1 VFNRRI
7 KNALFDCQEEL
18 TTSLGTLASIES
30 VFLSIRVDGAGRII
44 SANQRFAATL
54 GYSLEKLSNMTV
66 SDITDEPHN
75 DFAPNLCAIERQRYR
90 AADGRAVTLDIGWIT
105 AANRTFQGYSVVA
118 PPPAQDEREAIEM
131 FSALN
136 RSMAMIQFNLA
147 GEVIYANESFV
158 QAMGYSLAEIEGR
171 HHRIFCLAEDV
182 ASADYSEFWKTLNK
196 GVFHAGRFRR
206 VDKSGNVVWLEATY
220 NPIKDAAGRVYKI
233 AKFASVVTAQV
244 EKADGVKRAATMA
257 YDVSLAT
264 DVKANKGME
273 LVADSVHGA
282 QTIAQQMA
290 SVNDSMTALESQSQ
304 LIGSIVD
311 TIGAIA
317 TQTNLLAL
325 NAAIEAAR
333 AGVHGRGFAVV
344 ADEVRKLAGRTSL
357 ATQEITGVVRQNRE
371 LAAQAAVRVQC
382 SRDQADV
389 LLKLSEQA
397 GVAMADIQLGARQV
411 VEAIGRV
418 NSDLD

>member
-1 VFNRRI
+1 MFNRRI
-7 KNALFDCQEEL
+7 KNALLDCQEEL

-54 GYSLEKLSNMTV
+54 GYSLERLSNMTV

-90 AADGRAVTLDIGWIT
+90 AADGRAVTLDIGWIM
-105 AANRTFQGYSVVA
+105 AANRTFQGYGVAA

-131 FSALN
+131 FSALD

-158 QAMGYSLAEIEGR
+158 QTMGYSLAEIEGR

-182 ASADYSEFWKTLNK
+182 ASADYAEFWKTLNR

-257 YDVSLAT
+257 YDVSLAS
-264 DVKANKGME
+264 DVKANKGMD
-273 LVADSVHGA
+273 LVADSVLGA

-371 LAAQAAVRVQC
+371 LAAQAAVHVQC

>member
-1 VFNRRI
+1 
-7 KNALFDCQEEL
+7 
-18 TTSLGTLASIES
+18 
-30 VFLSIRVDGAGRII
+30 
-44 SANQRFAATL
+44 
-54 GYSLEKLSNMTV
+54 
-66 SDITDEPHN
+66 
-75 DFAPNLCAIERQRYR
+75 
-90 AADGRAVTLDIGWIT
+90 
-105 AANRTFQGYSVVA
+105 
-118 PPPAQDEREAIEM
+118 
-131 FSALN
+131 
-136 RSMAMIQFNLA
+136 
-147 GEVIYANESFV
+147 
-158 QAMGYSLAEIEGR
+158 
-171 HHRIFCLAEDV
+171 
-182 ASADYSEFWKTLNK
+182 
-196 GVFHAGRFRR
+196 
-206 VDKSGNVVWLEATY
+206 
-220 NPIKDAAGRVYKI
+220 
-233 AKFASVVTAQV
+233 
-244 EKADGVKRAATMA
+244 MA

-397 GVAMADIQLGARQV
+397 GAAMADIQLGARQV

-418 NSDLD
+418 TSDLD